1 MTNEPPPRIAA
12 DFLDDSRHFQQVLE
26 TLDQDPRF
34 NRMTAAISL
43 LGDGLGL
50 VPLAEWSNVYAND
63 LSAFACLIRSYRAL
77 RAASNLLLFGYY
89 GEVRCILRS
98 VYESAALSR
107 MLAKEPELAEK
118 WLRKEKWFPDRE
130 VRAWFGEVT
139 ASSREEAQEA
149 TESYAKAYRQM
160 SAWAHPTAI
169 SCLPLIRPDVND
181 DTKPGLRLTTSFD
194 QGAMES
200 LIGEMT
206 LTALFG
212 CFAFRNSLANERAID
227 PRWRES
233 LYDLAQ
239 QVSGTEMPH
248 LARDWEKEQSYYEA
262 LKQKVQEVSSLSEH
276 LQKSPSSWDN
286 LNKSSSS

>member
-1 MTNEPPPRIAA
+1 MTNEPTPQIVA
-12 DFLDDSRHFQQVLE
+12 DFLDDSRHLQQVLE
-26 TLDQDPRF
+26 TLDHDPRF
-34 NRMTAAISL
+34 NRMTAAVNL

-50 VPLAEWSNVYAND
+50 VPRAEWSDVYAND

-89 GEVRCILRS
+89 GEVRCILRG

-130 VRAWFGEVT
+130 VRAWFGEAT
-139 ASSREEAQEA
+139 ASSPEEAQETA
-149 TESYAKAYRQM
+149 ESYAKVYRQM
-160 SAWAHPTAI
+160 STWAHPTAI
-169 SCLPLIRPDVND
+169 SCLPLIKPDAND
-181 DTKPGLRLTTSFD
+181 DTRPGLQLRTFFD
-194 QGAMES
+194 HGAMES

-206 LTALFG
+206 LTALFA

-227 PRWRES
+227 PRWREA

-239 QVSGTEMPH
+239 QVSDTEMPH
-248 LARDWEKEQSYYEA
+248 LARDWKEEQSYYEA
-262 LKQKVQEVSSLSEH
+262 LKQKVQEVSSLREH
-276 LQKSPSSWDN
+276 LQNSPSSWDN
-286 LNKSSSS
+286 LNRPSSS